1 MSTRVIAIISQKGGS
16 GKSTLAI
23 NIASAAHKRGLKVAI
38 ADTDPQQ
45 SVYLWYEK
53 RAAKRPLPVAKSV
66 FTSGIPAFI
75 ALARQNGIDLVV
87 IDTSPNS
94 TEESIS
100 LAEAAD
106 LVIVP
111 TAPSTLDIR
120 ALRRTANIIRAVN
133 APALVVLNK
142 TPPRGS
148 RVSQARRALSSPPP
162 QGYGLQVA
170 SAQIGQRTANQDA
183 YSASTTIHEF
193 DPDGLPAAE
202 FDSLFREICRH
213 PVIDIDLPAPL
224 ARRNPRKA
232 ATKASP
238 PDRSTKKAKA
248 HV

>member
-23 NIASAAHKRGLKVAI
+23 NLASAAHKRGLKVAI

-45 SVYLWYEK
+45 SVFLWYEK
-53 RAAKRPLPVAKSV
+53 RAASNPLPVAKSV
-66 FTSGIPAFI
+66 FASGVPAFI
-75 ALARQNGIDLVV
+75 SLAKANAIDLVI

-100 LAEAAD
+100 LAETAD
-106 LVIVP
+106 LVVIP

-120 ALRRTANIIRAVN
+120 AIRRTANIIRAV
-133 APALVVLNK
+133 ACPALVILNK
-142 TPPRGS
+142 TPPRGA
-148 RVSQARRALSSPPP
+148 RISQARKAISAEPP
-162 QGYGLQVA
+162 QGYGLPVA
-170 SAQIGQRTANQDA
+170 AAQIGLRTANQDA

-202 FDSLFREICRH
+202 FDSLFREIAAH
-213 PVIDIDLPAPL
+213 PAINLQTTPARTAAKRKPAPK
-224 ARRNPRKA
+224 P
-232 ATKASP
+232 
-238 PDRSTKKAKA
+238 KKVPT